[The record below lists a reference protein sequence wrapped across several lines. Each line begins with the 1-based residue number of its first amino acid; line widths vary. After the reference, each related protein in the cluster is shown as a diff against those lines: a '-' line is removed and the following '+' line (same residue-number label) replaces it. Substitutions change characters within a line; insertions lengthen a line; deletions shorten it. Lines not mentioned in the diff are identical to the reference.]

1 MGRYDDIDSPDY
13 NDTNMGIGAY
23 YDSPEEKQIAR
34 LEKKLNALTAE
45 RDRLA
50 AEISAT
56 NAAYA
61 TLLESHELILDAL
74 TESDATLD
82 RLRAVGEDWIRGGE
96 SLEGS
101 YEAMTRM
108 YAILNPENET

>member
-1 MGRYDDIDSPDY
+1 MGKLTEMEAKLRKGPS
-13 NDTNMGIGAY
+13 MLGHAKFH
-23 YDSPEEKQIAR
+23 ER
-34 LEKKLNALTAE
+34 LQDHVIELATSVDALTAE

-108 YAILNPENET
+108 YAIINPENET

>member
-1 MGRYDDIDSPDY
+1 MQRHEEIYDMIRDYEESDDATEDMLSLASEID
-13 NDTNMGIGAY
+13 
-23 YDSPEEKQIAR
+23 
-34 LEKKLNALTAE
+34 ALTAE

-101 YEAMTRM
+101 YEAMTRIR
-108 YAILNPENET
+108 AILNPENET